1 MFYICTSGIYHRGL
15 EAVNSSQLISYK
27 RQSDIRTYI
36 RTHGNCYNYGYIYRM
51 DLGLRL
57 VLSWRVTAAAMKGL
71 VRLHEVWRA
80 WCAVTCC
87 DNMGCEL
94 GDCGGDIHEDMRS
107 LPAGDAC
114 SLMCGPC

>member
-1 MFYICTSGIYHRGL
+1 MVYHRGF
-15 EAVNSSQLISYK
+15 EAVNSSQLISSK
-27 RQSDIRTYI
+27 RQGDIHTYVH
-36 RTHGNCYNYGYIYRM
+36 THGNCYNYGCIYRM

-57 VLSWRVTAAAMKGL
+57 ALSWEVTAAAMEGL
-71 VRLHEVWRA
+71 VRRHELCGP

-87 DNMGCEL
+87 DDMGCEL
-94 GDCGGDIHEDMRS
+94 GDFGGDVQKYMRG

>member
-1 MFYICTSGIYHRGL
+1 MNGLVFYICTSDKYHRGF

-27 RQSDIRTYI
+27 RQGVIHTTY
-36 RTHGNCYNYGYIYRM
+36 TQHGNCYNYGCIYRM

-57 VLSWRVTAAAMKGL
+57 ALSWRVTAAAMKGL
-71 VRLHEVWRA
+71 VRMHELWRG

-87 DNMGCEL
+87 DDMGCEL
-94 GDCGGDIHEDMRS
+94 GDFGGDVHQSIRD

-114 SLMCGPC
+114 S